1 MGGFLFH
8 NTMGEVLMN
17 NIFLQSPVS
26 EQDFIWVAAYSDG
39 TFFSEYSYDT
49 KVENSFYDIDRSKLI
64 RFGLVGYGMNM
75 FFEVYGGT
83 FNIAGRM
90 YEIIYKDKKENKDYH
105 LTGHGFIPYND
116 IIQFKN
122 AHSNFNPREG
132 IGSLK
137 STIDQFNFGY
147 KQTLNLDNVQFHYK
161 AVCSIPYGNPIY
173 LNIRLVA
180 ARDFED
186 GVIIIKR
193 NGTNVFEI
201 DAPMKANVAY
211 ETNWSVI
218 L

>member
-1 MGGFLFH
+1 
-8 NTMGEVLMN
+8 MN

-90 YEIIYKDKKENKDYH
+90 YEVIYKDKKENKDYY
-105 LTGHGFIPYND
+105 LTGHGLIPYND

-122 AHSNFNPREG
+122 AYSSFNPSG
-132 IGSLK
+132 QTGSLK
-137 STIDQFNFGY
+137 TTIDQYNFGY
-147 KQTLNLDNVQFHYK
+147 KQTLNIDGVQFHYK
-161 AVCSIPYGNPIY
+161 AICSIPYGKPIY

-180 ARDFED
+180 DRDFED
-186 GVIIIKR
+186 GVIIIRR
-193 NGTNVFEI
+193 NGIDKFEL
-201 DAPMKANVAY
+201 DAPMEANVAY
-211 ETNWSVI
+211 ETNWSVVA
-218 L
+218 